1 MSNSYQTFIKS
12 LVEEA
17 KVGVEENEIIQETYT
32 CKLQSTIVAEPATLG
47 FAIHVRENNLRS
59 PMPDIWLQY
68 DDWS

>member
-1 MSNSYQTFIKS
+1 M
-12 LVEEA
+12 
-17 KVGVEENEIIQETYT
+17 GVEENEIIQETYT